1 MSKDIQVSTSQKGD
15 VAVITIKG
23 DVTAITGEAI
33 GNAYHKDDNVLHSP
47 KLLLQFD
54 KDCYINSGGLA
65 TIIDIAS
72 EGRRKEQRIHA
83 FGLSEHFQKI
93 FHMVGLTRCITLYE
107 SEQEAL
113 SHFN

>member
-15 VAVITIKG
+15 VAVISIKG

-33 GNAYHKDDNVLHSP
+33 GNAYHKDDIVFHSP

-72 EGRRKEQRIHA
+72 AGRKKEQKIHA
-83 FGLSEHFQKI
+83 YGLSEHFQKI
-93 FHMVGLTRCITLYE
+93 FHMVGLTRCIVLYDSEE
-107 SEQEAL
+107 SAMKE
-113 SHFN
+113 F